1 MCPMSLIKEMN
12 IKATMKY
19 HLLSVRIDSS
29 RRQEITNAHEDLE
42 KKKPLC
48 IIRGNVNW
56 YSRYRKLYGV
66 SSKK

>member
-1 MCPMSLIKEMN
+1 MN
-12 IKATMKY
+12 INAIMRY

-29 RRQEITNAHEDLE
+29 RRQEITNADEDLE

-48 IIRGNVNW
+48 IIRGNINW
-56 YSRYRKLYGV
+56 YNHCRKLYGV